1 MPTAAPVHESP
12 FQRWS
17 RRAALYVLAPLL
29 VLAML
34 PVSVHIL
41 QKPDLGLAVHRL
53 RIQQVAPE
61 GPAARAGL
69 QPGDQ
74 VVAVGERPIASMTR
88 WHALMAGDYSLT
100 PRRITVRRAGADAP
114 VTVTITPRRPTRSRM
129 VFNLSIWLAGL
140 SFLMIGWWVHGAR
153 HDAVGRNFFG
163 LCLVFAFFLADV
175 PDLPSAGYQAARQMV
190 RELLQYLWP
199 VYFLRFFLMF
209 PATGSVTSGRG
220 GRLLFVPALAL
231 MAVTTGAVLAGVQ
244 EDSRTATLLQGAAQI
259 YFLGYFAA
267 GLGVFARKV
276 LRRDR
281 PVLHTK
287 LRVILLGILGGVL
300 PFLVAAAVGGGVLPA
315 FGHWEY
321 LGFSLLLVPVSF
333 GLAIMRYGALDTA
346 FVVRTSVV
354 YGLLTALVLTG
365 YVACAGILG
374 SVLARTHAVSAYPVL
389 VLAVAATSLAVLP
402 LRRRVQ
408 LWVDATLYPSRR
420 ADRDAV
426 LALGRALAVQT
437 GAADAHDMLLDR
449 LHHLFRPTRLALYL
463 RTNGDLDADSLV
475 EADRRPDTD
484 PPGPALPA
492 DGPVATFLDRL
503 RRPVFLEEFD
513 DWAHAPGR
521 PRPAPAAVVVPPD
534 AELLV
539 PLVTGNRLLGVLAFG
554 PKSRRTLYSQED
566 LANLGDLALQAAPIL
581 ESLRLHEA
589 TLRQRQIDT
598 ELAVARDIQSQLLP
612 TGPLVIGNV
621 EICGRNA
628 PCRQVGGD
636 YFDYFPLDPGRT
648 VGFCIADVAGKGIP
662 AALLMTT
669 LRVTFRELARPDAA
683 PEAVLG
689 ELDRRLTDL
698 LSAGRFVSFFYGVV
712 DLPRRLLTYCNAGL
726 EPPLLLRR
734 DGPGEYLRRGG
745 PVLGIGAGLPYRRGQ
760 VRLAPGDTVL
770 GYTDGITEQTSPDG
784 EDFFETDRL
793 EAAAAA
799 GSDQAPE
806 ALCRHIFSRVE
817 AFGGTDASDDRT
829 VIVLRCN

>member
-1 MPTAAPVHESP
+1 MPTAAPVHESW

-17 RRAALYVLAPLL
+17 RRASLYLVAPLL

-53 RIQQVAPE
+53 RIQQIAPG
-61 GPAARAGL
+61 GPAAQAGL

-74 VVAVGERPIASMTR
+74 VIAVGDRLIGSMTH
-88 WHALMAGDYSLT
+88 WHALMAGDYSLA
-100 PRRITVRRAGADAP
+100 PRRITVLRDGADGP
-114 VTVTITPRRPTRSRM
+114 VTVSITPRRPTRSRM

-220 GRLLFVPALAL
+220 GRLLFLPALVL
-231 MAVTTGAVLAGVQ
+231 MAVTAGAVLAGVQ

-267 GLGVFARKV
+267 GLVVFARKV

-300 PFLVAAAVGGGVLPA
+300 PFLVAAAVGGGVVPA

-346 FVVRTSVV
+346 FVVRTSLV

-365 YVACAGILG
+365 YVACAGVLG
-374 SVLARTHAVSAYPVL
+374 VVLARTHDVAAYPVL

-408 LWVDATLYPSRR
+408 QWVDATLYPSRR

-437 GAADAHDMLLDR
+437 EAVEAHGLLLDR

-463 RTNGDLDADSLV
+463 RPGAEADTLA
-475 EADRRPDTD
+475 ETDRRPDTD

-492 DGPVATFLDRL
+492 AGPVATFLDRL

-521 PRPAPAAVVVPPD
+521 PGPPEAAVVVPPD

-554 PKSRRTLYSQED
+554 PKSRGTLYSQED

-598 ELAVARDIQSQLLP
+598 ELSVARDIQSQLLP
-612 TGPLVIGNV
+612 TGPLAVGGV

-636 YFDYFPLDPGRT
+636 YFDYFHLEPGRT

-669 LRVTFRELARPDAA
+669 LRVTFRELARPGAA

-712 DLPRRLLTYCNAGL
+712 DLQRRLLTYCNAGL
-726 EPPLLLRR
+726 EPPLLLRHE
-734 DGPGEYLRRGG
+734 GPGEYLRRGG

-784 EDFFETDRL
+784 EDFFETARL

-799 GSDQAPE
+799 GCHQDPE